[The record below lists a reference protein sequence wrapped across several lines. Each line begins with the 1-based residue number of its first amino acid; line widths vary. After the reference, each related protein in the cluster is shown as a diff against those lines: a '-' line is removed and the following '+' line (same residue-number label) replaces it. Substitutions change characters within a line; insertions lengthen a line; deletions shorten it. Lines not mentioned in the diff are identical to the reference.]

1 MTYADGPVA
10 GDTQSPAQ
18 PERVPAAKPSLV
30 PLLLGILAIAASA
43 FFTVSFL
50 AVGLGTAAGIVAVV
64 LALRERRRGHRGAV
78 LGWATA
84 LGAIGAVVNVV
95 LVTIAIVIVAAP
107 GPVEVEVEAYGGP
120 LFTVTYGVGERM
132 TTEEWVTD
140 GWKKFG
146 THETSASIT
155 VTPQPESSDGVDVEH
170 GCRILWA
177 GEVVSEES
185 SDTGEVTCGYEK

>member
-1 MTYADGPVA
+1 MTKTDGTVA
-10 GDTQSPAQ
+10 GDPHGPAKSAQ
-18 PERVPAAKPSLV
+18 PSLV
-30 PLLLGILAIAASA
+30 PLLLGILAIASSA

-50 AVGLGTAAGIVAVV
+50 AVGLGTVAGIVAVV
-64 LALRERRRGHRGAV
+64 LALRERRRGRRGAV

-84 LGAIGAVVNVV
+84 FGALGAVVNVV
-95 LVTIAIVIVAAP
+95 LVTIAIVMVAAP
-107 GPVEVEVEAYGGP
+107 GPVDVKVEAFGGP
-120 LFTVTYGVGERM
+120 RFTVTYGVGERM

-140 GWKKFG
+140 GWKMYG

-185 SDTGEVTCGYEK
+185 SDTGEVTCSYEK

>member
-1 MTYADGPVA
+1 MTNTDGTVA
-10 GDTQSPAQ
+10 GDAHSPSKT
-18 PERVPAAKPSLV
+18 AKLSLI
-30 PLLLGILAIAASA
+30 PLLLGILAVASPA

-50 AVGLGTAAGIVAVV
+50 AIGLGIAAGIVAVV

-185 SDTGEVTCGYEK
+185 SDTGEVTCSYEK